1 MCTGLKNA
9 TTYSKVQIL
18 LHRIMIEIS
27 SEQKKRLKGIAKL
40 AHFGNFGV
48 RKLKSEK
55 RKF

>member
-1 MCTGLKNA
+1 MFTGLKNA